1 MNVYFGK
8 QTVKLKKDFTKVSKV
23 GLPFHILTSIY
34 ATLNFWL
41 SFRLV
46 LLWKWNNN
54 YPKTI
59 QCKKL
64 LRKTAKTCQF
74 MRKKVLLKQTKKF
87 KTLWSRDLWR
97 HVPVLVLKKKSSR
110 KLLSHK
116 FSLLYV
122 KRLILY
128 SPWPSLP
135 TSSLMFITPLTLG
148 RTMGGGG
155 G

>member
-59 QCKKL
+59 QCKNL

-97 HVPVLVLKKKSSR
+97 HVPVLVLKKKNQVENYFPTNFLCYALKGWFSTA
-110 KLLSHK
+110 LGLV
-116 FSLLYV
+116 SLLL
-122 KRLILY
+122 R
-128 SPWPSLP
+128 SCSLP
-135 TSSLMFITPLTLG
+135 P
-148 RTMGGGG
+148 
-155 G
+155 